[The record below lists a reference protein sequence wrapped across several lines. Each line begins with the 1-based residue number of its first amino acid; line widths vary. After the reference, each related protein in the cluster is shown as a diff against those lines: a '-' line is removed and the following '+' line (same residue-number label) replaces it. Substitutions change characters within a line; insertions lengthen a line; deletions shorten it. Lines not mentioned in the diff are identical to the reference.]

1 MVLLP
6 DGSYG
11 VSPASSPTG
20 GAGAVRESEQEAE
33 RRRVVKLDDQSQMA
47 QFGAT
52 IYAEEDAAKSA
63 PKVQWVESEQQRA
76 WRESM
81 DADGRHQRVS
91 ELARKTD
98 GDSRAV
104 SQLDAE
110 YRYGEQVAKQV
121 EKIQAEQ
128 AGEPGAPPPSQMLE
142 SAAAKKAREFQ
153 NDVMLRKLE
162 VMAMSDE
169 VRCLLPIVPNHNF
182 FLTLHLSNCQERA
195 ALSAQGDDGELHK
208 KRVGRPVTP
217 NGVGVKPG
225 PLGNQLIA
233 VAAERAAARGATPA
247 SPTTQPGDASDDA
260 EEELEA
266 LGDREVLFL
275 RKAFRALDKDG
286 DGRVGLRDLDAMLR
300 FLQPEERRCSKAEL
314 RQMIFE
320 VDDDCDGY
328 MGWDDC
334 SGCWVRGKQPLALK
348 RTISAAPLGEKNTA
362 YDRLAPSAVAYE
374 PQAYEP
380 RQMVD
385 LLDFLVLDVSGH
397 GGEVTGR
404 IENTKMLELFRQRYG
419 NVSDLLELT
428 EETNIGDARLGISF
442 AAYRGRCRRI
452 HDAHFFAEQLGTTE
466 SLQQKKQVSRKP
478 KGGRAKMTKR
488 EAKKKAKS
496 NVAGFIVR
504 TKDSTVRASPTLAPP
519 PAPPLHNLIL
529 MLPRQ
534 GFYDDP
540 HEGMRKLLRKGP
552 GGQPRTPSPASPGGQ
567 MGHLPALGAALHS
580 QAESDL
586 RQSVA
591 KSNRY
596 VAERRKQRSRGGTRV
611 RGLDELY
618 RWAGVAPEHRVRTL
632 PNRRSRRCGCVLT
645 VAGLVAVGDA
655 GAGVPDGGHEER
667 DDPAEPDPRGLR
679 DVRRQLHGHRAHVQ
693 PAAAGGPQ
701 DHLRAPPQH
710 PLHSVLCRAML
721 CSSTVAQLRLLTA
734 ILRVGCGQDEEHEE
748 LLDLAMLV
756 RQSCSPAHMESKR
769 MQEERRMKPIM
780 RDLSVTM

>member
-1 MVLLP
+1 MGILLEREREQSNFGLKKRQPMILLP

-11 VSPASSPTG
+11 FSPASSPKG
-20 GAGAVRESEQEAE
+20 GAGAVRESEAEAE
-33 RRRVVKLDDQSQMA
+33 RRRVIKLDDQSQMA

-52 IYAEEDAAKSA
+52 IYAEEDAVKSA

-169 VRCLLPIVPNHNF
+169 VRCLLHATPNHDLV
-182 FLTLHLSNCQERA
+182 LTSRVPGWQERA
-195 ALSAQGDDGELHK
+195 AHMSAQGDDGELHK

-286 DGRVGLRDLDAMLR
+286 DGRVGLRDLDSMLR

-428 EETNIGDARLGISF
+428 EETNVGDARLGISF

-466 SLQQKKQVSRKP
+466 SLQQKKQVSRRP

-504 TKDSTVRASPTLAPP
+504 TKDSTVSQPTLVPTCARL
-519 PAPPLHNLIL
+519 ANLIL
-529 MLPRQ
+529 MSRQ

-632 PNRRSRRCGCVLT
+632 PSRRTARCGCVLT
-645 VAGLVAVGDA
+645 VAFG
-655 GAGVPDGGHEER
+655 
-667 DDPAEPDPRGLR
+667 
-679 DVRRQLHGHRAHVQ
+679 
-693 PAAAGGPQ
+693 
-701 DHLRAPPQH
+701 
-710 PLHSVLCRAML
+710 CR
-721 CSSTVAQLRLLTA
+721 
-734 ILRVGCGQDEEHEE
+734 
-748 LLDLAMLV
+748 
-756 RQSCSPAHMESKR
+756 
-769 MQEERRMKPIM
+769 
-780 RDLSVTM
+780 